1 MTRGL
6 RLNSG
11 KTTILNAKRAAQ
23 YLWRDENRYL
33 TVFVNRFKRLSA
45 SSSPIRPEA
54 RRLRRRY
61 RHFLRSETFG
71 YWDNIYKRYFHIF
84 AVLDYPSLERYE
96 TNVLNPQ

>member
-61 RHFLRSETFG
+61 SKFLRREKFG
-71 YWDNIYKRYFHIF
+71 YWEEIYKIYYHIIGVLHVTCSDRYTIK
-84 AVLDYPSLERYE
+84 VYKI
-96 TNVLNPQ
+96 N